1 MLKEKI
7 EIMRHERNTPLPL
20 TYPYRRWTKK
30 LSPSCHVMSIFT
42 PVNKAPSGDWDRQV
56 EGAQNSLHGLKG
68 FSIRRE
74 VFLACTLS
82 MSAKLSPDRIFHPT
96 SRENDIFDSIPKI
109 PVLWP
114 ARNLRE
120 IWHLM
125 FYGVRAYVHC
135 CGLPQ
140 CMLKAAVRIGSKIS
154 YIRENAGIR
163 SKEGPFI

>member
-1 MLKEKI
+1 LALLMLKEKI

-120 IWHLM
+120 IWPYVLWSESLRSLL
-125 FYGVRAYVHC
+125 RAPSMHV
-135 CGLPQ
+135 
-140 CMLKAAVRIGSKIS
+140 
-154 YIRENAGIR
+154 
-163 SKEGPFI
+163 EGRGPNRQQNIIYQRKRWN